1 MLFSGSCDKEPSYDV
16 VHFGL
21 KAFLEEEAPRRDD
34 GGENGLWEEWRNAS
48 IDLGCRLDS
57 AILALAQHYGVP
69 SHGLESPQATMLHCG
84 LPQIDIGGT

>member
-1 MLFSGSCDKEPSYDV
+1 MTLCTSVSRHSSKKKLLDEMMAAKTV
-16 VHFGL
+16 
-21 KAFLEEEAPRRDD
+21 
-34 GGENGLWEEWRNAS
+34 WEEWRNAS